1 MFVFVGNMGSFGFPF
16 LFFSFYVTFS
26 DVDSWIH
33 TIIKVVIGPWDT
45 ADVRLEDLSA
55 ASDGAPVTFVRRK
68 RL

>member
-1 MFVFVGNMGSFGFPF
+1 MQGVRFCWEHGEFLVSFP
-16 LFFSFYVTFS
+16 VTFS

-33 TIIKVVIGPWDT
+33 TIVKVVIGPWDT